1 MNLSA
6 NPTTFLQGAPED
18 ARVPPSRA
26 DVPEQPGQSDLAQ
39 TMLRLESNTSAHEQS
54 GQNNGNAPMSDR
66 PNTNRSAD
74 DRNPHAASA
83 GSGLPQ
89 EGELATEV
97 ATLIDQISHD
107 LRSALNG
114 IQSWAY
120 VLDQTLDAPPPPAQ
134 RALTGLHTAMQQQI
148 GLIQHLEESVRLL
161 ADQSPP
167 DWQQAD
173 LADVLNEAI
182 GALRPGAEAR
192 QVKLAD
198 VAVTPA
204 EPDAGASDAMVVAD
218 RRWLEP
224 MVRHLLLHCL
234 RQARNGD
241 TLQAQLQTLPDR
253 VRLTLTESRA
263 CAERARERVAVLS
276 DFFRREYTRSG
287 AAPARHSSALLL
299 SRRLGE
305 LLGASFNAQPCG
317 IDGVCL
323 SVDFFRQRSAA

>member
-1 MNLSA
+1 MSA
-6 NPTTFLQGAPED
+6 NYPTLFHGVSED
-18 ARVPPSRA
+18 ARPAQSYA
-26 DVPEQPGQSDLAQ
+26 DEPRQSGQSDLAQ
-39 TMLRLESNTSAHEQS
+39 SMLRLESTTFAREQPE
-54 GQNNGNAPMSDR
+54 QTNGNAPMSDR
-66 PNTNRSAD
+66 PNTTRSTD
-74 DRNPHAASA
+74 DGNPYAAHSGG
-83 GSGLPQ
+83 GSPQ
-89 EGELATEV
+89 QGELVGEV

-120 VLDQTLDAPPPPAQ
+120 VLDQSLDAPPPPAQ

-148 GLIQHLEESVRLL
+148 ALIQHLEESVRLL
-161 ADQSPP
+161 ADTSPP

-173 LADVLNEAI
+173 LADIANEAI
-182 GALRPGAEAR
+182 GTLRPGAEAR

-198 VAVTPA
+198 VAITPA
-204 EPDAGASDAMVVAD
+204 EPDAGASDAIIVAD

-241 TLQAQLQTLPDR
+241 TLQAQLQALPDR

-263 CAERARERVAVLS
+263 NAERARERVAVLS
-276 DFFRREYTRSG
+276 DFFRREYARNG

-299 SRRLGE
+299 ARHLGE
-305 LLGASFNAQPCG
+305 LQGAAFNAQPCG

-323 SVDFFRQRSAA
+323 SVDFFRQPPTAS